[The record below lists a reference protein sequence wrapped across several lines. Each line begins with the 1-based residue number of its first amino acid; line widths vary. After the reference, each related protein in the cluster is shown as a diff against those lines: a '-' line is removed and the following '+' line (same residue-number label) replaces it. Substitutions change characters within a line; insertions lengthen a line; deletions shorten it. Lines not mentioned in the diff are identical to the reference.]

1 MALEFENEIEII
13 EVMEGYLINSRPPE
27 KIRDQVDINY
37 KIENQSVIVFEIRP
51 KWNDKS
57 EKTEVNVAK
66 ATFIKTDN
74 IWKIFWFMS
83 DGKWHS
89 YKPKSSVK
97 LLKEFVKTIEEDKH
111 NCFWG

>member
-1 MALEFENEIEII
+1 MALKFENEIEII

-27 KIRDQVDINY
+27 HIRNEVDINY
-37 KIENQSVIVFEIRP
+37 KIENQSVIVFEIHP
-51 KWNDKS
+51 KWNDK
-57 EKTEVNVAK
+57 TELIEINVAK
-66 ATFIKTDN
+66 ATFVKIEN

-89 YKPKSSVK
+89 YKPKSAVK
-97 LLKEFVKTIEEDKH
+97 FLKEFVKIIEEDKH